1 MPERRLC
8 VYGEGSRAR
17 AALTIFTSLGYRE
30 PMHID
35 PIRES
40 SGRVPAEKAESFP
53 IPERLP
59 VFPLPNVVFFPKT
72 YLPLHIF
79 EPRYRRM
86 VADATAGGQCIAM
99 ALLKEGW
106 EHDYYGNPAIY
117 PIVCVG
123 RLVSVQPLPDGR
135 SNILLQGLERCDI
148 RAQYFE
154 KPYREAT
161 IRVKSSAAE
170 PQLDREVRRQLVE
183 ALAEYL
189 QTRDD
194 SAAWQGFFREEVG
207 DEVLVNTLSTY
218 LDCTPLEKQFLL
230 EADGL
235 HQRARR
241 LSDLL
246 HFMLHDHHGAK
257 GWE

>member
-1 MPERRLC
+1 MQIDRE
-8 VYGEGSRAR
+8 
-17 AALTIFTSLGYRE
+17 RE
-30 PMHID
+30 P
-35 PIRES
+35 
-40 SGRVPAEKAESFP
+40 SGRVRPEQVEPFP
-53 IPERLP
+53 IPDRLP

-79 EPRYRRM
+79 EPRYRQM
-86 VADATAGGQCIAM
+86 VADATIGGQCIAM

-106 EHDYYGNPAIY
+106 ETDYYGNPPIY

-123 RLVSVQPLPDGR
+123 RLVSVQPLADGR

-148 RAQYFE
+148 HAEYFE

-161 IRVKSSAAE
+161 IRVTPPLSEES
-170 PQLDREVRRQLVE
+170 LSGEVRR
-183 ALAEYL
+183 ALIEVLSRYL
-189 QTRDD
+189 QTRED
-194 SAAWQGFFREEVG
+194 STAWQGFFREEVS

-218 LDCTPLEKQFLL
+218 LECTPLEKQFLL

-241 LSDLL
+241 LNDLIQ
-246 HFMLHDHHGAK
+246 FMLHDHHGAK

>member
-1 MPERRLC
+1 MLTNHERGRT
-8 VYGEGSRAR
+8 GPDSSEGV
-17 AALTIFTSLGYRE
+17 T
-30 PMHID
+30 P
-35 PIRES
+35 
-40 SGRVPAEKAESFP
+40 FP
-53 IPERLP
+53 IPDRVP

-86 VADATAGGQCIAM
+86 VADAATACQCIAM

-106 EHDYYGNPAIY
+106 EPEYYGNPPIY

-123 RLVSVQPLPDGR
+123 RLVSVQSLPDGR
-135 SNILLQGLERCDI
+135 SNILLQALER
-148 RAQYFE
+148 AEVQAEHFE

-161 IRVKSSAAE
+161 IAVRPLSAELQLPTDARDALMNTLEQYFRAREGSSTWE
-170 PQLDREVRRQLVE
+170 GLF
-183 ALAEYL
+183 
-189 QTRDD
+189 RDNM
-194 SAAWQGFFREEVG
+194 G
-207 DEVLVNTLSTY
+207 DEVLVNTLATY
-218 LDCTPLEKQFLL
+218 LNCTPLEKQFLL

-241 LSDLL
+241 LDDLIQ
-246 HFMLHDHHGAK
+246 FMLHDHHGAK

>member
-1 MPERRLC
+1 MQIDRER
-8 VYGEGSRAR
+8 GPSNPG
-17 AALTIFTSLGYRE
+17 
-30 PMHID
+30 
-35 PIRES
+35 
-40 SGRVPAEKAESFP
+40 PAGHDDRFV
-53 IPERLP
+53 IPNRLP

-86 VADATAGGQCIAM
+86 VADVTMGGQCIAM

-106 EHDYYGNPAIY
+106 EPDYYENPAIY
-117 PIVCVG
+117 PALCIG
-123 RLVSVQPLPDGR
+123 RVVSVQPLLDGR
-135 SNILLQGLERCDI
+135 SNILLQGLERCQI
-148 RAQYFE
+148 LEEHFE

-161 IRVKSSAAE
+161 IRVTPMQSNEGLSTS
-170 PQLDREVRRQLVE
+170 VRRSLIEV
-183 ALAEYL
+183 LGRYL
-189 QTRDD
+189 QARED
-194 SAAWQGFFREEVG
+194 SAAWQGFFREEVS

-241 LSDLL
+241 LNDVVQ
-246 HFMLHDHHGAK
+246 FMLHEHRGAK
-257 GWE
+257 DWD

>member
-1 MPERRLC
+1 MQLKHRR
-8 VYGEGSRAR
+8 G
-17 AALTIFTSLGYRE
+17 AAGQAASEKVE
-30 PMHID
+30 P
-35 PIRES
+35 
-40 SGRVPAEKAESFP
+40 FP
-53 IPERLP
+53 IPDRCP

-79 EPRYRRM
+79 EPRYRQM

-106 EHDYYGNPAIY
+106 ESDYYGNPPVY
-117 PIVCVG
+117 PVVCVG

-135 SNILLQGLERCDI
+135 SNILLQGLERCTIQEEHFD
-148 RAQYFE
+148 
-154 KPYREAT
+154 KPYRQAT
-161 IRVKSSAAE
+161 IRLTIQTVE
-170 PQLDREVRRQLVE
+170 PKLDGDVRRRLVE
-183 ALAEYL
+183 TLAQYL

-194 SAAWQGFFREEVG
+194 STAWQGFFREDVS

-218 LDCTPLEKQFLL
+218 VECTPLEKQFLL
-230 EADGL
+230 EAEGL

-241 LSDLL
+241 LNDLIQFL
-246 HFMLHDHHGAK
+246 LHDHHGAK

>member
-1 MPERRLC
+1 MQIDRER
-8 VYGEGSRAR
+8 GASTTGPSKHA
-17 AALTIFTSLGYRE
+17 E
-30 PMHID
+30 P
-35 PIRES
+35 
-40 SGRVPAEKAESFP
+40 FP
-53 IPERLP
+53 IPDRLP

-86 VADATAGGQCIAM
+86 VGDATMGGQCIAM

-106 EHDYYGNPAIY
+106 ESDYYGNPAIY
-117 PIVCVG
+117 PALCIG
-123 RLVSVQPLPDGR
+123 RIVSVQPLPDGR
-135 SNILLQGLERCDI
+135 SNILLQGLERCEI
-148 RAQYFE
+148 AEEHFE
-154 KPYREAT
+154 KSYREAT
-161 IRVKSSAAE
+161 IRVTPLRSDEGLTK
-170 PQLDREVRRQLVE
+170 DVRSGLIDVLGR
-183 ALAEYL
+183 YL
-189 QTRDD
+189 QARED
-194 SAAWQGFFREEVG
+194 STAWQGFFREEVS

-241 LSDLL
+241 LNDLVQ
-246 HFMLHDHHGAK
+246 FMLHERRGAK